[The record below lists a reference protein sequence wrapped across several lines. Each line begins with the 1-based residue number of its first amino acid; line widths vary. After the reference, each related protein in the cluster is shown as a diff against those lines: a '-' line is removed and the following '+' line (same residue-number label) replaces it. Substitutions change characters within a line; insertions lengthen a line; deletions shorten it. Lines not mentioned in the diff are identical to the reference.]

1 MIKSSIKYSLLCG
14 LFLVALFWVS
24 VKFGSNPLLDIRH
37 FLFDLVIYF
46 LFIFFAQKEFKTYQ
60 NEGILHFWQGMTI
73 AFVVYLPAAV
83 IFTISLLLIFQM
95 DPSIMEN
102 YREGALAFLES
113 KKDVLLEGITQEE
126 YAQRVNNIDFITS
139 SDLVLSSG
147 LKKVLAGFFITPVV
161 SIILRKKPKQ
171 I

>member
-1 MIKSSIKYSLLCG
+1 MIKSSIKYSFLCG

-37 FLFDLVIYF
+37 FLFDIVIYF
-46 LFIFFAQKEFKTYQ
+46 LFIYFAQKEFKTYQ

-83 IFTISLLLIFQM
+83 IFTICLLLIFQM

-113 KKDVLLEGITQEE
+113 KKVVLLEGISQEE
-126 YAQRVNNIDFITS
+126 YMQRVKDVDAITS
-139 SDLVLSSG
+139 NDLVVSSG
-147 LKKVLAGFFITPVV
+147 LKKVLAGFFVTPVV

-171 I
+171 T

>member
-1 MIKSSIKYSLLCG
+1 MIKSSIKYSILCG
-14 LFLVALFWVS
+14 FFLVTLFWVS

-46 LFIFFAQKEFKTYQ
+46 LFIFFAQKEFKTYH

-83 IFTISLLLIFQM
+83 ISTVSLLLIFQM

-113 KKDVLLEGITQEE
+113 KKIVLLEGITQEE
-126 YAQRVNNIDFITS
+126 YMQRVNDVDAITS
-139 SDLVLSSG
+139 TDLVISSG

-171 I
+171 T